1 MDEEVEKGSE
11 ALSNVT
17 EAVGNDAENSQK
29 ISETFASLPQN
40 KERTEH
46 HTITVR
52 QAARIFENAG
62 ILRTE
67 RSINN
72 WCHPSK
78 RGSTALDCFYDREEL
93 KFFITPQSIEF
104 LIGRIRE
111 INTRGQ
117 LNVPILASF
126 AKGSETSRNESEV
139 PRKVQKDGSE
149 KDERIKEL
157 EHEVNDLKIT
167 NKGKDYFI
175 EQMKSD
181 QNTFITKFFE
191 RMDTLETRL
200 LAIEAPKK
208 EQITEDQEEE
218 ISNEPAEPAQVLAV
232 NES

>member
-17 EAVGNDAENSQK
+17 EAVENDAENSQK

-78 RGSTALDCFYDREEL
+78 RGSTALNCFYDKEEL

-111 INTRGQ
+111 VNTREQ
-117 LNVPILASF
+117 LNVPILAGF
-126 AKGSETSRNESEV
+126 TKGSETPRNESEI
-139 PRKVQKDGSE
+139 PRNVQKDASE
-149 KDERIKEL
+149 KGERIKEL
-157 EHEVNDLKIT
+157 VREVNDLKIT
-167 NKGKDYFI
+167 NAGKDYFI
-175 EQMKSD
+175 EHIKSE
-181 QNTFITKFFE
+181 NSALVTKFFE
-191 RMDTLETRL
+191 RMDAMETRMM
-200 LAIEAPKK
+200 AIEAPKR
-208 EQITEDQEEE
+208 ERTTEEQEEE
-218 ISNEPAEPAQVLAV
+218 IRNKPAQEPARTWAV
-232 NES
+232 NS